1 MSSDTPETTAAN
13 MPAPHE
19 CLSCAIVAGQTAT
32 TGGVLLET
40 PHFHAHQDFAYP
52 IPGLVIVALRRH
64 VCALDELTE
73 QEAVELAQTLRRIRR
88 AQRVALGIEHVYY
101 FYNEDTSH
109 HFHVWMVPRYDWMA
123 QFGKSIEAV
132 RPALRYAQQEMTG
145 EQDTAAVRDAIVRLR
160 AALSA

>member
-1 MSSDTPETTAAN
+1 MSSDPPETRAAN
-13 MPAPHE
+13 TSAPH

-32 TGGVLLET
+32 TGGILLET

-64 VCALDELTE
+64 ACALDELTE
-73 QEAVELAQTLRRIRR
+73 QEASELALTLRRIRR
-88 AQRVALGIEHVYY
+88 VQRAALGIEHVYY

-123 QFGKSIEAV
+123 QFGKSIESV
-132 RPALRYAQQEMTG
+132 RPALRYAQQEMTS
-145 EQDTAAVRDAIVRLR
+145 ERDTAVVRDAISRLR
-160 AALSA
+160 AALGT